1 MKIIRLTYHNTEVVR
16 STYLLL
22 FFRMA
27 GIYVYERFWEEASM
41 RKSIEMPVEVDE
53 QQLTPFENFDV
64 DLFFGVAGEQGNM
77 SRLFKT
83 ADNVPNVF
91 IEEQFN
97 IDERQFADRV
107 LGKLRERQI
116 IEQREFDDLQALLN
130 IYASQNVHQLALKTK
145 YFFPVTD
152 VARQLA
158 DDYRRLWEALL
169 EGLKREGVEW
179 GQNSF
184 EHLQF
189 AAISTAYDSNR
200 FCRARK
206 SPLIFVSDTMI
217 NVCDRI
223 QLGFGDY
230 LGDSIRMLKG
240 MIYDDLLDNSNKA
253 YEFFVNSCNSKT
265 TYNSYVFF
273 RKGLYWQYFAD
284 HMDNAVK
291 YYNKSVGI
299 FREYYRAWFKI
310 GFCCH
315 KAGRYKEALGAYNN
329 VKNILYGRLRENW
342 IRPLEIE
349 HLFKAQLQSLV
360 IWEEV
365 YNNIANAIEAG
376 RVAEMVWQSI
386 DSTMFFQYMCID
398 EHEEQQYREYTR
410 ENISIDSVYAKM
422 VELYKI
428 EGNRDKVQEYENKI
442 NALS

>member
-1 MKIIRLTYHNTEVVR
+1 MRIIRLTYHNTEVVQ

-41 RKSIEMPVEVDE
+41 RKSIEMPVEADE
-53 QQLTPFENFDV
+53 QQLTPFENYDV
-64 DLFFGVAGEQGNM
+64 DLFLGVTGERENI

-97 IDERQFADRV
+97 IDERQFADQV
-107 LGKLRERQI
+107 LVALRDEQI

-130 IYASQNVHQLALKTK
+130 IYASQNAHQLALKTK
-145 YFFPVTD
+145 YFFSVANVTK
-152 VARQLA
+152 QLA
-158 DDYRRLWEALL
+158 SDYRKLWEVLL
-169 EGLKREGVEW
+169 EDLKRREVEW
-179 GQNSF
+179 GQNRF

-200 FCRARK
+200 FCRIRK

-217 NVCDRI
+217 DVCDRM
-223 QLGFGDY
+223 QLGINNY

-240 MIYDDLLDNSNKA
+240 MIYEDLLDNSNKA

-284 HMDNAVK
+284 QMDNAVK

-315 KAGRYKEALGAYNN
+315 KAGRYKEALDAYNN
-329 VKNILYGRLRENW
+329 VKNILYDRLRANW

-386 DSTMFFQYMCID
+386 DSTMFIRYMCID
-398 EHEEQQYREYTR
+398 EREEQQYREYTR

-422 VELYKI
+422 LELYKI